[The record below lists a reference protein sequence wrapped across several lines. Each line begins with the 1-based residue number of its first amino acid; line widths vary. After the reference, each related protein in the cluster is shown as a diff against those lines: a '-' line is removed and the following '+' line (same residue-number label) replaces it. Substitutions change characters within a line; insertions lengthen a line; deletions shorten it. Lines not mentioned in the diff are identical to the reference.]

1 MEANGDAGPLALHG
15 GDAQALTHGFEG
27 GVLQKVFYGGWRLAE
42 AVFELL
48 SNVLLV
54 GFGSNRGD
62 ALVGAQAEIFAGD
75 VVLRDSN
82 VKAKAEGG
90 AEVGRAFLAF
100 QFGNGALQHL
110 TVHIEADGFDVTVL
124 LAAEHV
130 AGAAQLEVE
139 SGDAESGAQFA
150 ELFHGGEALAGDV
163 GERGVRRNEK
173 IGVSALSGAA
183 DAAAQLV
190 KLGQTEAVGAVDQ
203 NGVGAG
209 DVQTVFDNGRRYED
223 VRFIADEFQHHAL
236 ELFFGHLTVGHDY
249 ARLRHELGHHG
260 SERVDRFDPV
270 VNKENLAVAS
280 KFGFDGALHEF
291 FLKGGHDGLN
301 GQTVARRRFDEGH
314 VAKADE

>member
-110 TVHIEADGFDVTVL
+110 TVHVEADGFDVAVL

-139 SGDAESGAQFA
+139 RGDAESGTQFA
-150 ELFHGGEALAGDV
+150 EFLHGGEAFAGDV
-163 GERGVRRNEK
+163 GKGGVRWDQK
-173 IGVSALSGAA
+173 IGVGALCGST

-190 KLGQTEAVGAVDQ
+190 KLRQTETVGAVDQ

-209 DVQTVFDNGRRYED
+209 DVQAVFDDGSCHKY
-223 VRFIADEFQHHAL
+223 VGFITD
-236 ELFFGHLTVGHDY
+236 
-249 ARLRHELGHHG
+249 
-260 SERVDRFDPV
+260 
-270 VNKENLAVAS
+270 
-280 KFGFDGALHEF
+280 
-291 FLKGGHDGLN
+291 
-301 GQTVARRRFDEGH
+301 
-314 VAKADE
+314 